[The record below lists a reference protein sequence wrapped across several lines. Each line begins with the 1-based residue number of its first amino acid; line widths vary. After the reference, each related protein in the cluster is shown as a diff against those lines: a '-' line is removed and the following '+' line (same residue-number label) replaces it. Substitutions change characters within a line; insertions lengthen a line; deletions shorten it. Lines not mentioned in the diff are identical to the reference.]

1 MISLV
6 PSFKGCIATI
16 CRQSSPSPDLRY
28 ALARVHPPPDARLS
42 CIWAA
47 DAYSRPDGWE
57 DVPPGVRAWW
67 LSLTGELL
75 RGLGWGRVVLVQDA
89 GYRWFRMRYSVQ
101 EATPERVR
109 AAVEG
114 DHGAPS
120 SSGSFTLAWG
130 ASVERGRV
138 ACRGAAFSVGD
149 QLGVCLYAVPDDL
162 ERLGAWADQGRWL

>member
-1 MISLV
+1 MT
-6 PSFKGCIATI
+6 F
-16 CRQSSPSPDLRY
+16 SPDLRY
-28 ALARVHPPPDARLS
+28 ALARIHPPPNARLS

-47 DAYSRPDGWE
+47 ESRPDGHP

-67 LSLTGELL
+67 LSLTRELL
-75 RGLGWGRVVLVQDA
+75 GGPGWERVVLVQDA
-89 GYRWFRMRYSVQ
+89 GYRWFRMRHTVQ
-101 EATPERVR
+101 EATPERVL

-138 ACRGAAFSVGD
+138 VCRGAAFSVGD
-149 QLGVCLYAVPDDL
+149 QLGVCLYAMPDDL
-162 ERLGAWADQGRWL
+162 ARLGAWVDREWWL

>member
-1 MISLV
+1 MTS
-6 PSFKGCIATI
+6 
-16 CRQSSPSPDLRY
+16 SPDLCH

-47 DAYSRPDGWE
+47 DSRPDGWE
-57 DVPPGVRAWW
+57 NVPPSVRAWW
-67 LSLTGELL
+67 LSLSTELL
-75 RGLGWGRVVLVQDA
+75 SGSGWGRVVLVQDV
-89 GYRWFRMRYSVQ
+89 GYRWFRMQCSVQ
-101 EATPERVR
+101 EATPERVL

-120 SSGSFTLAWG
+120 SAGSFTLAWG

-138 ACRGAAFSVGD
+138 SCRGAAFSVGD

-162 ERLGAWADQGRWL
+162 EWLRAWGSSFETEAARRTFEANEW